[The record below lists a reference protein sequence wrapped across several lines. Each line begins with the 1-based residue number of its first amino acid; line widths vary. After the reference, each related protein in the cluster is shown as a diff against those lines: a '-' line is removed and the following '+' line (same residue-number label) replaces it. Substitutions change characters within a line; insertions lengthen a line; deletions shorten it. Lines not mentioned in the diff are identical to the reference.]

1 MTTTAKLYWFP
12 MSHPGM
18 AAKAMLEL
26 KGVPYE
32 TVDVLVGAQV
42 VHLRL
47 AGFRAGTVP
56 ALKLDGRRVQG
67 SLAIPRAL
75 ERIAPEPALYPSD
88 SALRARVEEA
98 EAWGERELQNAPRLM
113 LRWGLISDPGLRR
126 WLAGAAGMPVPAIAA
141 RTSVPV
147 ARYYARAIGADE
159 AAARRALNDLPAML
173 DRADG
178 LLADGTLTTTSPNA
192 ATFQILSSVRALDS
206 FEDLRP
212 MMSGRPSQLAARE
225 LFPDYPGPV
234 PPFIPRAWL
243 EELPVAAGES
253 APATG

>member
-1 MTTTAKLYWFP
+1 MTTNAKLYWFP

-26 KGVPYE
+26 KGVPFE
-32 TVDVLVGAQV
+32 TVDVLPGSQRI
-42 VHLRL
+42 HLRL
-47 AGFRAGTVP
+47 AGFRDGTVP

-75 ERIAPEPALYPSD
+75 EKVAPLPPLYPAD
-88 SALRARVEEA
+88 PQERARVEEA
-98 EAWGERELQNAPRLM
+98 EAWGERELQNAPRL
-113 LRWGLISDPGLRR
+113 LIRWGLVRDHDLRR
-126 WLAGAAGMPVPAIAA
+126 WLAEQSGMPVPAVAA

-159 AAARRALNDLPAML
+159 GAARQALMQLPSML
-173 DRADG
+173 DRADA
-178 LLADGTLTTTSPNA
+178 LLADGTLATSPPNA
-192 ATFQILSSVRALDS
+192 ATLQILASVRALDE
-206 FEDLRP
+206 FADLQP
-212 MMSGRPSQLAARE
+212 QTAGRPSTVAAHE

-243 EELPVAAGES
+243 DQLPAAASGAAAAG
-253 APATG
+253 

>member
-1 MTTTAKLYWFP
+1 MSANAKLYWFP

-26 KGVPYE
+26 KGVPFE
-32 TVDVLVGAQV
+32 TVEVLLGAQKI
-42 VHLRL
+42 HLRL

-75 ERIAPEPALYPSD
+75 EQLQPQPPLYPAD
-88 SALRARVEEA
+88 PDRRRRVEEA

-113 LRWGLISDPGLRR
+113 IRWGIVADPHLRR
-126 WLAGAAGMPVPAIAA
+126 WLAEAAGMPAPALAA

-159 AAARRALNDLPAML
+159 AAARRALSELPSML
-173 DRADG
+173 DRADA
-178 LLADGTLTTTSPNA
+178 LLADGTLTTDPPNA
-192 ATFQILSSVRALDS
+192 ATLQILSSVRALDS
-206 FEDLRP
+206 FTDLRP
-212 MMSGRPSQLAARE
+212 QLAGRRSTLAARE

-234 PPFIPRAWL
+234 PPFIPRSWL
-243 EELPVAAGES
+243 DELPAAAGEAAAAS
-253 APATG
+253 

>member
-1 MTTTAKLYWFP
+1 MSAPAKLYWFGL
-12 MSHPGM
+12 SHPGM

-26 KGVPYE
+26 KGIPYE
-32 TVDVLVGAQV
+32 SVDVLVGAQK

-75 ERIAPEPALYPSD
+75 ERIAPEPPLYPAD
-88 SALRARVEEA
+88 PALRARVEEA
-98 EAWGERELQNAPRLM
+98 EAWGERELQNVPRL
-113 LRWGLISDPGLRR
+113 LIRWGLLGDPGLRR
-126 WLAGAAGMPVPAIAA
+126 WLAEAAGMPAPALAA

-159 AAARRALNDLPAML
+159 VAARRALAEMPGML
-173 DRADG
+173 DRADA
-178 LLADGTLTTTSPNA
+178 LLGDGTLTTAPPNA
-192 ATFQILSSVRALDS
+192 ATLQILSSVRALDE
-206 FEDLRP
+206 FTDLQP
-212 MMSGRPSQLAARE
+212 TTAGRPSTRAAHE

-243 EELPVAAGES
+243 EELPAAGVES
-253 APATG
+253 VPAS